1 MAMANPPNFRTT
13 FAGFIAVI
21 QRAANSLCQDIR
33 YAFRGFAQN
42 PGFAAAA
49 VLSLAIGIG
58 ANTSIFSV
66 TNALLL
72 NPLPYKDAD
81 RLTILW
87 NRSPGLNIA
96 EDWFSTAQYFDIKT
110 GHSGFEHLAI
120 AIGGNINLTG
130 GGEPERIGYIRVS
143 SNLLPMLGM
152 EAMSGRHFLP
162 EEDAPGRTATAV
174 LSYGMWARRYGSD
187 PKIIGK
193 SITLN
198 GQPFQVIGIMPRSF
212 SLPREVLPT
221 LGGAEQADVLLP
233 LPLAPAA
240 PTIRTREDYNIMG
253 KLKPGVSVRQAQAE
267 MDTITARL
275 RRDYPDLY
283 PPNGGLTFS
292 IVPLLEQ
299 VVGDVRRPL
308 HILLGAVGFVLLVA
322 CANIANLLLARA
334 AARKKEIAVRAA
346 FGASRARI
354 IRQLL
359 TESIVLAFC
368 GGGLGILLAA
378 WSLGGIHI
386 LGPKSIPRIQD
397 IAIDGRV
404 LLFTLAISLITGILF
419 GLVPAVRVSRIDLS
433 STLNEAG
440 RGSSG
445 INSLWGRG
453 NHVRRL
459 LVISE
464 LALSVVL
471 LVGAGLLIRSFSN
484 LQSVHPGFNPKNILS
499 FGMTLSG
506 RKYLD
511 TQVAL
516 ATYRQ
521 LWESLERLPGVI
533 AAGGVSMLPLTQMFA
548 WTPIT
553 IEGRT
558 PPAGEMFINA
568 DERIVGGRYFQA
580 MEIPL
585 QRGRFFNEQD
595 TAVSP
600 RVAIIDENMARQFWP
615 NQDAIG
621 KRFHLVQSDIPWHTI
636 VGVVGRVKHDALD
649 SDPRIVFCLPQTQ
662 FPTRTMT
669 VVLKSRSDP
678 APLSSAVKKE
688 VRDLDPELPIYNMRT
703 MGQFVDQSLARRRF
717 SMLLLGIFAG
727 LALALA
733 AVGIYGVMAYLV
745 SQGTREIGIR
755 LALGASQDGILG
767 LIVRQGIILAVA
779 GVAIGLVG
787 ALALTRL
794 MAGLLY
800 GVTPTDPSTFAV
812 IPAVLILVA
821 LLASYI
827 PARRAAQVDPMV
839 SLRCE

>member
-1 MAMANPPNFRTT
+1 MANRLPLISA
-13 FAGFIAVI
+13 FARFFGAI
-21 QRAANSLCQDIR
+21 QRAVNTLGQDIR
-33 YAFRGFAQN
+33 YALRGFARN

-58 ANTSIFSV
+58 ANTTIFSV
-66 TNALLL
+66 VNALLL
-72 NPLPYKDAD
+72 NPLPYQDAD

-87 NRSPGLNIA
+87 NRSPGLNIP
-96 EDWFSTAQYFDIKT
+96 EDWFSTAQYFDIKS

-120 AIGGNINLTG
+120 AIGGKINLTG
-130 GGEPERIGYIRVS
+130 GGEPERIGFIRVS

-152 EAMSGRHFLP
+152 EAMSGRLFLP
-162 EEDAPGRTATAV
+162 EEDGPGSPATAV

-187 PKIIGK
+187 PKMVGK
-193 SITLN
+193 PITLN
-198 GQPFQVIGIMPRSF
+198 GLPFQVIGIMPQSF

-233 LPLAPAA
+233 LPLPADA
-240 PTIRTREDYNIMG
+240 STIRTREDYNILG

-267 MDTITARL
+267 MDAITAGL

-334 AARKKEIAVRAA
+334 VARRKEIAVRTA
-346 FGASRARI
+346 FGAGRARI

-359 TESIVLAFC
+359 TESMVLAFC
-368 GGGLGILLAA
+368 GGTAGVLLSA
-378 WSLGGIHI
+378 WSLGGISV
-386 LGPKSIPRIQD
+386 LGPESIPRIQD
-397 IAIDGRV
+397 IAVDGRV
-404 LLFTLAISLITGILF
+404 LWFTLVISLFTGILF
-419 GLVPAVRVSRIDLS
+419 GLVPALRITRVDLS

-445 INSLWGRG
+445 INAMWGRG
-453 NHVRRL
+453 QHVRRL

-471 LVGAGLLIRSFSN
+471 VIGAGLLLRSFAN
-484 LQSVHPGFNPKNILS
+484 LQSVHPGFAARNVLS
-499 FGMTLSG
+499 FGLTLSG
-506 RKYLD
+506 RKYTD
-511 TQVAL
+511 PQVAL
-516 ATYRQ
+516 ATYRR
-521 LWESLERLPGVI
+521 LWEGLERLPGVA
-533 AAGGVSMLPLTQMFA
+533 AAGGISMLPLTQMYA

-558 PPAGEMFINA
+558 PLAGEKFINA
-568 DERIVGGRYFQA
+568 DERIVSGDYFQA

-585 QRGRFFNEQD
+585 QQGRFFNEQD
-595 TAVSP
+595 TAASLS
-600 RVAIIDENMARQFWP
+600 VAIIDENMARQFWR
-615 NQDAIG
+615 NQNPIG
-621 KRFHLVQSDIPWHTI
+621 KRFHRVQSTVPWHTI
-636 VGVVGRVKHDALD
+636 VGMVGRVKHDSLD
-649 SDPRIVFCLPQTQ
+649 SDPRIVFYLPHSQ
-662 FPTRTMT
+662 FPGRTMSA
-669 VVLKSRSDP
+669 VVKSQSDL
-678 APLSSAVKKE
+678 APLSSAVQTL

-703 MGQFVDQSLARRRF
+703 MEQLVDQSLARRRF
-717 SMLLLGIFAG
+717 SMLLLVIFAG
-727 LALALA
+727 LALVLA

-755 LALGASQDGILG
+755 IALGASPGSILA
-767 LIVRQGIILAVA
+767 LVVRQGIVLAVA

-800 GVTPTDPSTFAV
+800 GVTPTDAATFGV
-812 IPAVLILVA
+812 IPILLILVA
-821 LLASYI
+821 VLASYI
-827 PARRAAQVDPMV
+827 PARRAARVNPVV
-839 SLRCE
+839 SLRCD